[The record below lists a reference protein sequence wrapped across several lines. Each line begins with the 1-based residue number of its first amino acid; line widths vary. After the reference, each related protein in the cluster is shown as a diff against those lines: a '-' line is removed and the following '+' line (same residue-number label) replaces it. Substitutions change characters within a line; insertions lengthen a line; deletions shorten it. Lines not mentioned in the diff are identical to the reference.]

1 MFPRHFRRR
10 EDAQTLV
17 DAVLKFKVL
26 EKVPTFACLLSWEC
40 VSQIFMEILMVS
52 VLWYI
57 YFGKYFRCLAEKAG
71 NVAFLK
77 DSTVLQNTDGM

>member
-1 MFPRHFRRR
+1 
-10 EDAQTLV
+10 
-17 DAVLKFKVL
+17 
-26 EKVPTFACLLSWEC
+26 
-40 VSQIFMEILMVS
+40 MVS
-52 VLWYI
+52 PLWCI